1 MIYDLCSPTI
11 PVGEGVVRGDILTG
25 RAALIICKAE
35 NCSAPTR
42 LRFDGHTHDTHR
54 HAQGTESMTESE
66 QSPRASLRSAA
77 ARASKT
83 HSN

>member
-42 LRFDGHTHDTHR
+42 LRFDGHTHDTVLYTQICTRHR
-54 HAQGTESMTESE
+54 IHD
-66 QSPRASLRSAA
+66 RI
-77 ARASKT
+77 
-83 HSN
+83 